1 MEDSFIESTYT
12 IVIERLLYL
21 FSTRLN
27 WERAKFDDEF
37 EEIFSFLIAN
47 QIADSTEK
55 SSQLKFIIYNLS
67 NFFLFFSDGLLLRL
81 NSVDDNIRLAALT
94 VFKHLITSS
103 LDQVKKLL
111 DCYS

>member
-12 IVIERLLYL
+12 IVIEWLLYL

-55 SSQLKFIIYNLS
+55 SSQLKLKFIICNNCVCAY
-67 NFFLFFSDGLLLRL
+67 
-81 NSVDDNIRLAALT
+81 
-94 VFKHLITSS
+94 
-103 LDQVKKLL
+103 
-111 DCYS
+111 

>member
-12 IVIERLLYL
+12 IVIEWLLYL

-55 SSQLKFIIYNLS
+55 SSQLKLKFIICSYCMC
-67 NFFLFFSDGLLLRL
+67 
-81 NSVDDNIRLAALT
+81 
-94 VFKHLITSS
+94 
-103 LDQVKKLL
+103 LL
-111 DCYS
+111 DSQEQLAKQ